1 MRRCSLSCTEMNFF
15 PRNLVLF
22 GLFTRFYVL
31 LQDGSDGR
39 CVKTPVAHVQPGA
52 YFKTSDPNNLSS
64 GTPGVFSVFG
74 GSKVWGTHILTPY
87 PHMGMGQNPGP

>member
-1 MRRCSLSCTEMNFF
+1 MMNFF

-39 CVKTPVAHVQPGA
+39 CMKTPVAHVQPGA
-52 YFKTSDPNNLSS
+52 YFKTSEITTMSS
-64 GTPGVFSVFG
+64 GTPGFFSRFLVVPKFG
-74 GSKVWGTHILTPY
+74 EHIS
-87 PHMGMGQNPGP
+87 